1 MPARW
6 RVYAF
11 FLINSQGILYYYW
24 WGKYKVNPKIN
35 KMFNIRRNWLKPA
48 AAGALKG
55 QFTLYRS
62 NVWAGSA
69 KIIKG
74 ATAFRLR

>member
-1 MPARW
+1 MACIRIFPHKFTG
-6 RVYAF
+6 Y
-11 FLINSQGILYYYW
+11 IILLLV
-24 WGKYKVNPKIN
+24 GKYKVNPKIN

-74 ATAFRLR
+74 VTAFRLR